1 VELSLVE
8 QPPLAEVAR
17 GAALR
22 APGASAVAALN
33 AALVEALGSEQV
45 STVDAVR
52 RAASADFA
60 HLSPILPTALPE
72 RCADVVAFPRTVDE
86 ITTAVRLAHEHGVPV
101 TPRGCGTGNYG
112 QAVPLAA
119 GLVVDLTRC
128 DQILETGAGWMKA
141 QAGTTFVALEAA
153 ARRTGQEIAMLPTTV
168 GSTIGGFL
176 AGGAGGVGSIE
187 HGWLWDDFV
196 DALEVVTCP
205 PAAVPLAVSG
215 ASCRPYLHAYG
226 VNGIIATATV
236 RLTPARERVAVLAS
250 FPEEAWADAAAAG
263 LATVRLDPPPRLV
276 CVDMADLVAT
286 YPPDPAMPHGRHS
299 LRAHVDATAL
309 QPMQDIIAR
318 HRGRLEQVRPKG
330 GAYLASLAYNHV
342 TLRALRARPELC
354 HLQVAGEALLTRT
367 DEVLAAVP
375 GALLHLEGLRLFLDP
390 VEPWR
395 GRHFAGLLLSPFR
408 DAKTLYADMTR
419 LGELGVHVVDPHT
432 WLVGSP
438 LLSDIRATAA
448 VNDPAGLLN
457 PGKLPPP

>member
-1 VELSLVE
+1 VQ
-8 QPPLAEVAR
+8 QPPLAEAAR
-17 GAALR
+17 RAALR
-22 APGASAVAALN
+22 APGASAVAAFT
-33 AALVEALGSEQV
+33 AALVEALGPGQV

-52 RAASADFA
+52 RAASTDFA
-60 HLSPILPTALPE
+60 HLSPILPTALPQ

-86 ITTAVRLAHEHGVPV
+86 ITTAVRLAHGDGVPV

-128 DQILETGAGWMKA
+128 DRVLEIGAGWIKA

-153 ARRTGQEIAMLPTTV
+153 ARRTGQEVAMLPTTI

-196 DALEVVTCP
+196 DALDVVTCP
-205 PAAVPLAVSG
+205 PHAVPLAVSG
-215 ASCRPYLHAYG
+215 PSCRPYLHAYG
-226 VNGIIATATV
+226 CNGVIATATV
-236 RLTPARERVAVLAS
+236 RLAPAHDRVAVLAS
-250 FPEEAWADAAAAG
+250 FPPQAWADAAAAG

-276 CVDMADLVAT
+276 SVDMADLVAT
-286 YPPDPAMPHGRHS
+286 YPSDPAMPHGRHS
-299 LRAHVDATAL
+299 LRALVDATMQ
-309 QPMQDIIAR
+309 QPVRDIIAR
-318 HRGRLEQVRPKG
+318 HQGRLEQVRPKG

-342 TLRALRARPELC
+342 TLRARRARPDLC
-354 HLQVAGEALLTRT
+354 HLQVSGEALLTRT

-390 VEPWR
+390 ADVRR
-395 GRHFAGLLLSPFR
+395 GRHFAGLLLYPFR
-408 DAKTLYADMTR
+408 DAKTLYADMAC
-419 LGELGVHVVDPHT
+419 LAELGVHVVDPHN
-432 WLVGSP
+432 WLVGGP
-438 LLSDIRATAA
+438 MLSDIRATAA

-457 PGKLPPP
+457 PGKLPHL